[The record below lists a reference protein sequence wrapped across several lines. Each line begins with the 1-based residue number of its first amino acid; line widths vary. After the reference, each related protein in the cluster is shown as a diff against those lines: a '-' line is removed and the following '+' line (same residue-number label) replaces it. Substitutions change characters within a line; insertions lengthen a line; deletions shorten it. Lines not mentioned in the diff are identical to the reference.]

1 MQSLFSLNPSQDAA
15 IMKEKLL
22 IGSSFIMLPEKLGKI
37 MDMDTYIW
45 IAHLQ
50 KANLIIIKELET
62 KRKVLLTEL
71 FPNQRLSQSHGMISQ
86 ILEKETLIKLTLNS
100 LWPMTK
106 NTMDMQLLTQFQNI
120 LQFLRAVN
128 SKSQLT
134 LNKNKM
140 PRIYSA

>member
-15 IMKEKLL
+15 IMQEKLL

-140 PRIYSA
+140 PSIYSA